1 MTPFLEKSAAGIV
14 TALQEMLSGED
25 LAHRPGL
32 LQRLGTQLRL
42 LFLSA
47 LLLAALLV
55 GAQYAVPLLVGM
67 VLLVLILAW
76 ASHIPLG
83 KFLRR
88 VGALAAFTALVALP
102 ALFLTPGETLLVLAS
117 GVVITLSGVRVAVA
131 LVLRVVVSVSLAL
144 LFSMTTPWPELQGLL
159 GGLGCLGAV
168 LADLLSTTRRYLFLL
183 LRKAEEL
190 LLARK
195 SRLMGRLPAKEGRR
209 CLSSAAGALLAHT
222 YQVSQE
228 VALAMEA
235 RGALGGTAEV
245 GLEATW
251 HPDHGHDMPRPYGQ
265 PQALPLLS
273 ASRVRYI
280 YPGEVVALDGIDL
293 EVRPGEHL
301 AVLGAN
307 GSGKSTLLKVLDGLY
322 FPQEGEVRFLGR
334 SVLPGDDALAR
345 ELHRR
350 VGLVFQDPDVQLF
363 SATVWDDVAFAPL
376 QLGLSKEEV
385 RERVERMLSW
395 FGLTHLKDRPPY
407 RLSEGEKRK
416 VALASVL
423 VHEPEVLLLDE
434 PTNSLDP
441 RSRAQ
446 LLDFFQ
452 EWAYGSDD
460 HTLVLCTHDLALVRE
475 IARQVIV
482 LSEGQILAR
491 GRPEEILSDEALLER
506 ANLV

>member
-1 MTPFLEKSAAGIV
+1 MPSFLEKSAAGV
-14 TALQEMLSGED
+14 VSALQEMLFAED

-32 LQRLGTQLRL
+32 LQRLGTRLRL
-42 LFLSA
+42 LFLSS

-55 GAQYAVPLLVGM
+55 GSRYAVPPLVGM
-67 VLLVLILAW
+67 VLLILILAW
-76 ASHIPLG
+76 ASRIPLR
-83 KFLRR
+83 KFMRR
-88 VGALAAFTALVALP
+88 VGALAAFTALVAIP
-102 ALFLTPGETLLVLAS
+102 ALFLTPGESFLVLMS
-117 GVVITLSGVRVAVA
+117 GVVITVSGARAAVT
-131 LVLRVVVSVSLAL
+131 LVLRVVVSVSLVL

-159 GGLGCLGAV
+159 RRLGHAGSTV
-168 LADLLSTTRRYLFLL
+168 DDLLSTTRRYLFLL

-190 LLARK
+190 LLARR
-195 SRLMGRLPAKEGRR
+195 SRLMGRLPSREGRR
-209 CLSSAAGALLAHT
+209 ILASAAGALLAHT

-235 RGALGGTAEV
+235 RGASGDIAGARSE
-245 GLEATW
+245 GARY
-251 HPDHGHDMPRPYGQ
+251 PDSGPGMSRPY
-265 PQALPLLS
+265 LS
-273 ASRVRYI
+273 ANRVRYI
-280 YPGEVVALDGIDL
+280 YPGDIVALDGIDL
-293 EVRPGEHL
+293 SVRPGEHL

-334 SVLPGDDALAR
+334 PVLPGDDALAR

-376 QLGLSKEEV
+376 QLGLSQEEV
-385 RERVERMLSW
+385 RERVEKMLSW
-395 FGLTHLKDRPPY
+395 LGLSHLKERPPY

-446 LLDFFQ
+446 LLNFFR
-452 EWAYGSDD
+452 EWASGKAGGPDGL
-460 HTLVLCTHDLALVRE
+460 HTLVLCTHDLALAQEV
-475 IARQVIV
+475 ARQVIV
-482 LSEGQILAR
+482 LSEGRILAR
-491 GRPEEILSDEALLER
+491 GRPEEILSDRALLER